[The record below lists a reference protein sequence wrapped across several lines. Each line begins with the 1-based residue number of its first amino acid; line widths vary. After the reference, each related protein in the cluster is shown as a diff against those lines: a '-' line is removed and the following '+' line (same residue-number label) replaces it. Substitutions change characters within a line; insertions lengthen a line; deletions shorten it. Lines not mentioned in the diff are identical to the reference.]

1 MEIDKQFYQHRM
13 LNVFIYSY
21 FYEYQYYIHII

>member
-1 MEIDKQFYQHRM
+1 MEINKQFYQHRM
-13 LNVFIYSY
+13 LNVLIYSY